1 MTRMTQIDVD
11 DHSAVAEGRRAFPH
25 RQLTEKIIK
34 VFYEVYNRLRGGFLE
49 KLYERAMAIELKEAG
64 LEVETQAPA
73 TVVYK
78 EHVIG
83 RFALDLVVE
92 DKVVVELK
100 SVSALA
106 EEHAAQLINYLTAT
120 KYELGLLLNFGDKPE
135 IRRILCTREHKQH

>member
-1 MTRMTQIDVD
+1 MD
-11 DHSAVAEGRRAFPH
+11 DHSAVAEGGRPFPH

-34 VFYEVYNRLRGGFLE
+34 GFYEVYNRLGRGFLE
-49 KLYERAMAIELKEAG
+49 KLYERAMAIELEEAG
-64 LEVETQAPA
+64 LGVETQAPA

-78 EHVIG
+78 GHVIG
-83 RFALDLVVE
+83 EFALDLVVE

-100 SVSALA
+100 SVRTLT

-135 IRRILCTREHKQH
+135 IRRILCTREYKQH